1 MLNSFSQWMEAN
13 TGLSKSSIEK
23 YTRAVRVTSK
33 EMLDHSVISK
43 SLLNMNQFELDIA
56 IELIFANPDFINKN
70 TKGNNMYSSSLK
82 QFRCFRYI
90 QSDFGLLDNIIDTT
104 KSLISEKLALTK
116 IRVGQGSYRKNL
128 IKKYHGQCIVTGIS
142 QENLLI
148 ASHIKPWAVCATN
161 ERTDVENG
169 LLLSANIDRLF
180 DSGLITFDDR
190 GKMHVSSY
198 ISNNNA
204 KLLCIDREIT
214 VDLKPSNA
222 LLNYLKYH
230 RYSVYVK

>member
-13 TGLSKSSIEK
+13 TELSKSSIEK
-23 YTRAVRVTSK
+23 YTRAVKVTSK
-33 EMLDHSVISK
+33 EMLEHNVISK
-43 SLLNMNQFELDIA
+43 SLFNMNQFELDIA
-56 IELIFANPDFINKN
+56 IELIFASPDFIDEN
-70 TKGNNMYSSSLK
+70 TRGNNMYSSSLK

-90 QSDFGLLDNIIDTT
+90 QSDFGLPDNIIDTT
-104 KSLISEKLALTK
+104 KSLISEKFALTK

-148 ASHIKPWAVCATN
+148 ASHIKPWAVCAIN

-180 DSGLITFDDR
+180 DSGLITFDNK
-190 GKMHVSSY
+190 GKMLVSSY

-214 VDLKPSNA
+214 VDLKPSNT
-222 LLNYLKYH
+222 LIDYLKYH
-230 RYSVYVK
+230 RSYVYVK